1 MKYLK
6 TIKDLF
12 ENINNNYKCVVCG
25 EDLYITYDYGSKKTL
40 QCSSD
45 NAKFW
50 NFPRGSKEQS
60 ESGIEKEY
68 PEHMNILLNQL
79 SIPLIII
86 FYQKV
91 KHSKINFDFLFNL
104 YN

>member
-60 ESGIEKEY
+60 ESH
-68 PEHMNILLNQL
+68 EHFVKSTIYTTNNNLL
-79 SIPLIII
+79 
-86 FYQKV
+86 
-91 KHSKINFDFLFNL
+91 SKSQTF
-104 YN
+104 